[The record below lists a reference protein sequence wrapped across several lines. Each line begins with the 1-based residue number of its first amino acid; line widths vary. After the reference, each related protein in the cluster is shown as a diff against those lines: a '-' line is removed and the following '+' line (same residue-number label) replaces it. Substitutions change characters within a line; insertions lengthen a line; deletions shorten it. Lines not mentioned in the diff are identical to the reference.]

1 MFESS
6 RLTLESAVRDGEE
19 EEEAAA
25 PRKHPGGYLRSEV
38 AIIWLFIQL
47 FYTHCWTTKAD
58 VDAVSAP
65 TLGSIFP
72 TRRRLHRGYVTA
84 RQ

>member
-6 RLTLESAVRDGEE
+6 RLTLESAVRDG

-47 FYTHCWTTKAD
+47 FTPTVGRPKPSPPPHSDQYSRHVGGYTE
-58 VDAVSAP
+58 
-65 TLGSIFP
+65 
-72 TRRRLHRGYVTA
+72 VT
-84 RQ
+84 